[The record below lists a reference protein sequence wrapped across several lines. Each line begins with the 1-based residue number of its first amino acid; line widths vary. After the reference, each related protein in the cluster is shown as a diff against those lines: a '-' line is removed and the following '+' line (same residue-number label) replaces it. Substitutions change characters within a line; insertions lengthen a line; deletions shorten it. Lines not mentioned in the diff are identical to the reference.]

1 MTAHD
6 DDVEADAAMNASDSM
21 DLPAPILELAG
32 LYPAR
37 AEREW
42 QTLVAGIMQAA
53 APELARRRSERGL
66 VRSILRWSRPVGV
79 AAAAVLLIGAIGLAA
94 TNDAEAMTATSS
106 FAEVVDREPA
116 STLVATDR
124 PPSASDLERALEA
137 DSYQQVRP

>member
-6 DDVEADAAMNASDSM
+6 DDVGADGTPNASDSM
-21 DLPAPILELAG
+21 DLPAPITELAE

-37 AEREW
+37 AEHEW
-42 QTLVAGIMQAA
+42 QALVAGIVRAA

-116 STLVATDR
+116 STLLATDR
-124 PPSASDLERALEA
+124 PPSASDLERALDA
-137 DSYQQVRP
+137 DSFQQVGP

>member
-6 DDVEADAAMNASDSM
+6 DDVGSDGSL
-21 DLPAPILELAG
+21 DLPAPIPELAR

-37 AEREW
+37 AEQEW
-42 QTLVAGIMQAA
+42 QTLVSGIMHAT
-53 APELARRRSERGL
+53 APELARRRGERGL
-66 VRSILRWSRPVGV
+66 VRSILRWSRPIGV

-116 STLVATDR
+116 STLLATDR
-124 PPSASDLERALEA
+124 PPSANDLARALDA
-137 DSYQQVRP
+137 DSLQLVRP